1 MAFAPAGRVSKV
13 QLPMIPLVTDLIA
26 AHPGTISLG
35 QGMVGFGPPA
45 EALRCIPGF
54 LAEGDCHLYPPD
66 PGLPA
71 LRAAFAEKLRRE
83 NGHHA
88 PAERIMVTVGANQ
101 GFFQALLCICD
112 PGDEVILLRPYYFNH
127 EMAVGL
133 AGARAVVVDTDD
145 EYLPRPDA
153 IAAAIGPRTRAVVTV
168 SPNNPTGAVYP
179 AELLRAIN
187 ELCAEHGLYHISD
200 ETYEYFTFDGVVHA
214 SPGAPGVDRHTIA
227 LYSLSKA
234 YGFASWRVGFAVV
247 PEHLFG
253 DLVKV
258 MDTNTICAPAVS
270 QAVALELLRIGR
282 GYTDGHVR
290 AIADV
295 RAAALHQ
302 LENVADLATVPPARG
317 ALYFF
322 LRVHTAMPG
331 LELCQRLVREHRVG
345 AVPGETFGM
354 ETGCYLRASY
364 GMLDRQTATEGF
376 RRLATGL
383 RAIVGPQAGVRGC

>member
-1 MAFAPAGRVSKV
+1 MASFAPAGRVISV

-26 AHPGTISLG
+26 AYPGTISLG

-45 EALRCIPGF
+45 EALRCISAF
-54 LAEGDCHLYPPD
+54 LADPECHLYPPD
-66 PGLPA
+66 PGIPA
-71 LRAAFAEKLRRE
+71 LREAFAEKLRRE
-83 NGHHA
+83 NGHDVS
-88 PAERIMVTVGANQ
+88 AERIMVTVGANQ

-133 AGARAVVVDTDD
+133 AGCRAVVVDTDD
-145 EYLPRPDA
+145 DYLPRVDA
-153 IAAAIGPRTRAVVTV
+153 IAAAMGPRTRAVVTV

-179 AELLRAIN
+179 AALLQEVN
-187 ELCAEHGLYHISD
+187 ELCAARGVYHITD
-200 ETYEYFTFDGVVHA
+200 ETYEYFTFDGAVHC
-214 SPGAPGVDRHTIA
+214 SPGAPGVDRYTIA

-253 DLVKV
+253 DMVKV

-282 GYTDGHVR
+282 GYADAQVR
-290 AIADV
+290 AMADV
-295 RAAALHQ
+295 RAVALHE
-302 LENVADLATVPPARG
+302 LAAAADLAAVPPARG

-322 LRVHTAMPG
+322 LRVRAAVPG
-331 LELCQRLVREHRVG
+331 LEVCQRLVREHRV
-345 AVPGETFGM
+345 AVVPGETFGM
-354 ETGCYLRASY
+354 ERGCYLRASY
-364 GMLDRQTATEGF
+364 GMLDRATATEGF

-383 RAIVGPQAGVRGC
+383 RAIVGA